1 MPLTFYFLR
10 QTAKTLLS
18 VIYYFT
24 GEDKERNEL
33 LKDKTKKTLN
43 ELKELNKYGSYLLSH
58 MVV

>member
-33 LKDKTKKTLN
+33 LKDKTKKPSTN
-43 ELKELNKYGSYLLSH
+43 
-58 MVV
+58 